1 MDVLISVL
9 AGVVQ
14 GLTEFIPVSSSGIL
28 VILRQM
34 TGFTGDEALAYL
46 AFLHLGTLAA
56 LLICLQNDLK
66 KMARELL
73 RMLRDIRSNAALYL
87 RASRSGEEPRYA
99 RIVTTTYRRLVV
111 MTLSSAL
118 MTALIGLILWKA
130 AARVNGSL
138 LYTGAGFILTGVIL
152 LVMSMI
158 RPQGKVV
165 KEIPLRSA
173 FWTGIVQGFSVLP
186 GLSRSAVTISSSI
199 LSGFR
204 AKSAIRFSY
213 LISVPVVLGTFLAGL
228 ISGIGAG
235 TINGHFLMTAIPGA
249 ISAALTGML
258 VIRRMLKLTRRAG
271 SRPFAFL
278 SFVFGVIAVA
288 ASFAM

>member
-213 LISVPVVLGTFLAGL
+213 LISVPVVLGAFLAGL

>member
-1 MDVLISVL
+1 
-9 AGVVQ
+9 
-14 GLTEFIPVSSSGIL
+14 
-28 VILRQM
+28 
-34 TGFTGDEALAYL
+34 
-46 AFLHLGTLAA
+46 
-56 LLICLQNDLK
+56 
-66 KMARELL
+66 
-73 RMLRDIRSNAALYL
+73 MLRDIRSNAALYL

-130 AARVNGSL
+130 AARVSGSL

-213 LISVPVVLGTFLAGL
+213 LISVPVVLGAFLAGL

>member
-130 AARVNGSL
+130 AARVSGSL

-213 LISVPVVLGTFLAGL
+213 LISVPVVLGAFLAGL
-228 ISGIGAG
+228 IFGIGAG

>member
-130 AARVNGSL
+130 AARVSGSL

-213 LISVPVVLGTFLAGL
+213 LISVPVVLGAFLAGL
-228 ISGIGAG
+228 ISGIGTG

-249 ISAALTGML
+249 IASALTGML

-278 SFVFGVIAVA
+278 SFAFGVIAVA

>member
-87 RASRSGEEPRYA
+87 RTSRSGEEPRYA

-130 AARVNGSL
+130 AARVSGSL

>member
-28 VILRQM
+28 VVIRQM

-56 LLICLQNDLK
+56 LCICLQNDLK

-73 RMLRDIRSNAALYL
+73 RMLKDIRSNAALYM

-111 MTLSSAL
+111 MTLSSTL
-118 MTALIGLILWKA
+118 MTALVGLVLRKA
-130 AARVNGSL
+130 AVKVSGSC
-138 LYTGAGFILTGVIL
+138 LYTGAGFILSGVIL
-152 LVMSMI
+152 LVMSML

-173 FWTGIVQGFSVLP
+173 FWTGIVQGFSVIP
-186 GLSRSAVTISSSI
+186 GLSRSGVTISASI

-204 AKSAIRFSY
+204 VKSAVRFSY
-213 LISVPVVLGTFLAGL
+213 LISVPAVLGAFVFELFA
-228 ISGIGAG
+228 GIGAG
-235 TINGHFLMTAIPGA
+235 TITGHFLMTAIPGA
-249 ISAALTGML
+249 IAAAFTGML
-258 VIRRMLKLTRRAG
+258 VIRSMLKLTRSAG
-271 SRPFAFL
+271 SRPFAYL
-278 SFVFGVIAVA
+278 SFLLGIIAVA
-288 ASFAM
+288 VSFAM